1 MQHSSQLLMI
11 QPVQF
16 EYNVETAINNS
27 FQVSTGKIDTQQNAL
42 KEFNNLVAILSAHEM
57 EVMVIKDT
65 TDPHTPDSIFPNNW
79 ISFHEDGTL
88 CLYPMFARNRRLER
102 KQTVLDQIKQ
112 QFEVQ
117 QIIDFTQY
125 EEENKFLE
133 GTGSMV
139 LDRENKIVYACISTR
154 TNLDILKIFCEKLN
168 YKLVYFEALDN
179 QLLPIYHTNVM
190 MCVAD
195 EYVII
200 CLDSIKDDTQKN
212 LVLESINATNKAIIT
227 ISEQQLTQFAGN
239 MLQVHNTKGTR
250 YLVMSTKAY
259 QSLSDDQIKTISTF
273 NNIIHA
279 DISTIEINGGGS
291 ARCMIAEVFLK
302 KK

>member
-27 FQVSTGKIDTQQNAL
+27 FQVITEKIDTQQHAL
-42 KEFNNLVAILSAHEM
+42 KEFNNLVSILRAHEM
-57 EVMVIKDT
+57 EVLVIEDT
-65 TDPHTPDSIFPNNW
+65 KDPHTPDSIFPNNW

-102 KQTVLDQIKQ
+102 KQIVLDQINQ

-117 QIIDFTQY
+117 QIIDFTKY
-125 EEENKFLE
+125 EQENKFLE

-154 TNLDILKIFCEKLN
+154 TNLDVLQIFCEKLN
-168 YKLVYFEALDN
+168 YQLVYFEALDN

-195 EYVII
+195 DYVII
-200 CLDSIKDDTQKN
+200 CLDSIKDDHQKN
-212 LVLESINATNKAIIT
+212 HVIKSITDTNKTIIT
-227 ISEQQLTQFAGN
+227 ITEQQLNQFAGN
-239 MLQVHNTKGTR
+239 MLQVHNTTGER

-259 QSLSDDQIKTISTF
+259 QSLSADQIKTISAI
-273 NNIIHA
+273 NKIIHA
-279 DISTIEINGGGS
+279 DISTIEMNGGGS

>member
-79 ISFHEDGTL
+79 ISFHEDGIL

>member
-27 FQVSTGKIDTQQNAL
+27 FQVITEKNDTQQHAL
-42 KEFNNLVAILSAHEM
+42 KEFNNLVSILRAHEM
-57 EVMVIKDT
+57 EVLVIEDSK
-65 TDPHTPDSIFPNNW
+65 DPHTPDSIFPNNW
-79 ISFHEDGTL
+79 ISFHEDGSL

-102 KQTVLDQIKQ
+102 KQTVLDQINQ

-117 QIIDFTQY
+117 QIIDFTKY
-125 EEENKFLE
+125 EQENKFLE

-154 TNLDILKIFCEKLN
+154 TNLAILQIFCEKLN
-168 YKLVYFEALDN
+168 YQLVYFEALDN

-195 EYVII
+195 DYVII
-200 CLDSIKDDTQKN
+200 CLDSIKDDHQKN
-212 LVLESINATNKAIIT
+212 HVIKSITDTNKTIIT
-227 ISEQQLTQFAGN
+227 ITEQQLNQFAGN
-239 MLQVHNTKGTR
+239 MLQVHNTTGER

-273 NNIIHA
+273 NKIIHA
-279 DISTIEINGGGS
+279 DISTIEMNGGGS

>member
-42 KEFNNLVAILSAHEM
+42 KEFNNLVAILSKHEM

-65 TDPHTPDSIFPNNW
+65 ADPHTPDSVFPNNW

-168 YKLVYFEALDN
+168 YTLVYFEALDN

-195 EYVII
+195 DYVII

>member
-27 FQVSTGKIDTQQNAL
+27 FQVITEKNDTQQHAL
-42 KEFNNLVAILSAHEM
+42 KEFNNLVSILRAHEM
-57 EVMVIKDT
+57 EVLVIEDSK
-65 TDPHTPDSIFPNNW
+65 DPHTPDSIFPNNW

-102 KQTVLDQIKQ
+102 KQTVLDQINQ

-117 QIIDFTQY
+117 QIIDFTKY
-125 EEENKFLE
+125 EQENKFLE

-154 TNLDILKIFCEKLN
+154 TNLAILQIFCEKLN
-168 YKLVYFEALDN
+168 YQLVYFEALDN

-195 EYVII
+195 DYVII
-200 CLDSIKDDTQKN
+200 CLDSIKDDHQKN
-212 LVLESINATNKAIIT
+212 DVIKSITATNKTIIT
-227 ISEQQLTQFAGN
+227 ITEQQLTQFAGN
-239 MLQVHNTKGTR
+239 MLQVHNTTGER

-259 QSLSDDQIKTISTF
+259 QSLSDDQIKTISAF
-273 NNIIHA
+273 NKIIHA
-279 DISTIEINGGGS
+279 DISTIEMNGGGS

>member
-139 LDRENKIVYACISTR
+139 LDRESKIVYACISTR

>member
-1 MQHSSQLLMI
+1 
-11 QPVQF
+11 
-16 EYNVETAINNS
+16 
-27 FQVSTGKIDTQQNAL
+27 
-42 KEFNNLVAILSAHEM
+42 
-57 EVMVIKDT
+57 
-65 TDPHTPDSIFPNNW
+65 
-79 ISFHEDGTL
+79 
-88 CLYPMFARNRRLER
+88 
-102 KQTVLDQIKQ
+102 
-112 QFEVQ
+112 
-117 QIIDFTQY
+117 
-125 EEENKFLE
+125 
-133 GTGSMV
+133 
-139 LDRENKIVYACISTR
+139 
-154 TNLDILKIFCEKLN
+154 
-168 YKLVYFEALDN
+168 
-179 QLLPIYHTNVM
+179 M

>member
-16 EYNVETAINNS
+16 EYNIETAINNS
-27 FQVSTGKIDTQQNAL
+27 FQVSTGKIDMQQNAL
-42 KEFNNLVAILSAHEM
+42 KEFNNFVSILRANEM
-57 EVMVIKDT
+57 EVMVIEDTKD
-65 TDPHTPDSIFPNNW
+65 PRTPDSIFPNNW
-79 ISFHEDGTL
+79 ISFHEDGTI
-88 CLYPMFARNRRLER
+88 CLYPMFAQNRRMER
-102 KQTVLDQIKQ
+102 KQTVLDQINQ

-117 QIIDFTQY
+117 QTIDLTKY
-125 EEENKFLE
+125 EQENKFLE

-139 LDRENKIVYACISTR
+139 LDRENKIVYACISSR
-154 TNLDILKIFCEKLN
+154 TNLDLLKIFCEKLN
-168 YKLVYFEALDN
+168 FKLVYFEALDN
-179 QLLPIYHTNVM
+179 QRLPIYHTNVM

-200 CLDSIKDDTQKN
+200 CLDSIKDEGQKKH
-212 LVLESINATNKAIIT
+212 VIESITATNKAIIS

-239 MLQVHNTKGTR
+239 MLQVHNTKGVR
-250 YLVMSTKAY
+250 FLVMSTKAY
-259 QSLSDDQIKTISTF
+259 QSLSDEQIITISTF
-273 NNIIHA
+273 NKIIHA

-291 ARCMIAEVFLK
+291 ARCMIAEIFLK

>member
-27 FQVSTGKIDTQQNAL
+27 FQVSKGKIDTQQNAL